1 MIKLSLKKIK
11 KTSFQNKHDN
21 KLIQMKFSYEHMNS
35 LYVDGQVYRLS
46 SEMGVRIYV
55 CLQVPQ
61 LAY

>member
-1 MIKLSLKKIK
+1 
-11 KTSFQNKHDN
+11 
-21 KLIQMKFSYEHMNS
+21 MKFSYEHMNS

>member
-1 MIKLSLKKIK
+1 MKL
-11 KTSFQNKHDN
+11 
-21 KLIQMKFSYEHMNS
+21 SYEHMNS

-46 SEMGVRIYV
+46 SEMGVRFYV

>member
-21 KLIQMKFSYEHMNS
+21 KLYKWSSHMN
-35 LYVDGQVYRLS
+35 YVDGQVYRLS